1 MLQNIGDK
9 LKSQRWLG
17 IVVLG
22 LLALVF
28 ALWGAY
34 GVVNLSFGAPNYGL
48 KVNGQEIP
56 ITTMQRAWQQQLSR
70 YQAQLKSELP
80 APLREQLQKQMI
92 SDYVRD
98 SLVQQRAL
106 ERGYRVSDQQIID
119 YLHKEPAFLVRGQFD
134 RIAYQAALAQAGLTS
149 AGYEQELSDTLPT
162 RQFSEGIAL
171 GDFVT
176 DAELKRVFALEHE
189 QREIRYAQLP
199 AAKYAAAV
207 NPTDAQIQ
215 AWYQAHADSYQT
227 AESVRLQ
234 YAELKLDA
242 LAAGLSIDQS
252 ALQQWY
258 TKNQSRFVQP
268 ERRHAHDIL
277 ISQGATTDATADAAA
292 QKKAQDVYTQ
302 LKAGADFASLA
313 KKYSDDPGSAARGGD
328 VGSFARATV
337 SDKAFG
343 DALFA
348 LHAGELSAPV
358 KSQFGYH
365 IIRLDDITPERAK
378 TLADSRAE
386 LEGLYRREQASELF
400 GDRQEQL
407 QQKLEN
413 SNGSDLLALAQEFG
427 MQTGEVASFT
437 RADGGALGSN
447 AELDRVVFSADIL
460 AGGRIGGPVALS
472 DDHLVLIKVLE
483 HHAPQAKP
491 LASVRADVIAAIR
504 KDEGA
509 KQARAAADAALA
521 QLKGGANFDAVM
533 KSAGLSA
540 APAAFVGRSD
550 TQLPGPVRV
559 AAFAAPPPAGAPHYQ
574 VVPLDDGGVALLAV
588 LTVKPGAPSA
598 DPNADRSLVA
608 DYERRHRE
616 ADEESYV
623 EEMKRKATV
632 ATNPTVFQ

>member
-17 IVVLG
+17 IAVLG

-56 ITTMQRAWQQQLSR
+56 IATVQRAWQQRLSQ

-80 APLREQLQKQMI
+80 APLREQLQKQMV
-92 SDYVRD
+92 SDYVRN
-98 SLVQQRAL
+98 SLMQQRAL
-106 ERGYRVSDQQIID
+106 DRGFRTSDQQIFD
-119 YLHKEPAFLVRGQFD
+119 FLHKEPAFLVRGEFD
-134 RIAYQAALAQAGLTS
+134 RVAYQAALAQAGLTS
-149 AGYEQELSDTLPT
+149 EAYEQELGENLPT
-162 RQFSEGIAL
+162 NKFTEAMAL
-171 GDFVT
+171 GDFMT
-176 DAELKRVFALEHE
+176 DAELKHVFALEHE

-199 AAKYAAAV
+199 AARYGAAMT
-207 NPTDAQIQ
+207 PTDAQIQ
-215 AWYQAHADSYQT
+215 AWYQAHLSDYQT
-227 AESVRLQ
+227 TESVRLQ

-242 LAAGLSIDQS
+242 LAAGLSIDPS

-258 TKNQSRFVQP
+258 TKNQIRFVQP

-277 ISQGATTDATADAAA
+277 ISLGTSSDTAADAAA
-292 QKKAQDVYTQ
+292 LKKAQDVLAQ
-302 LKAGADFASLA
+302 LKAGADFATLA

-328 VGSFARATV
+328 MGSFARATLG
-337 SDKAFG
+337 DKAFG

-413 SNGSDLLALAQEFG
+413 SNGSDLLALAQEFAL
-427 MQTGEVASFT
+427 QTGEVAKFT
-437 RADGGALGSN
+437 RTDGGVLGSN
-447 AELDRVVFSADIL
+447 AELDRVVFSAEMV
-460 AGGRIGGPVALS
+460 AGNRIGGPVALS
-472 DDHLVLIKVLE
+472 EDHLVLVKVLE
-483 HHAPQAKP
+483 HHAPEAKP
-491 LASVRADVIAAIR
+491 LASVRADVLAAIR

-521 QLKGGANFDAVM
+521 QLNGGANLDAVM
-533 KSAGLSA
+533 KTLGLSA
-540 APAAFVGRSD
+540 SPPAFVGRND
-550 TQLPGPVRV
+550 TQLPAPVRA
-559 AAFAAPPPAGAPHYQ
+559 AAFAAPTPAGTPQYR
-574 VVPLDDGGVALLAV
+574 VVPLDDGGVALLAL
-588 LTVKPGAPSA
+588 LTVRPGAPSA
-598 DPNADRSLVA
+598 DPNADRSLIA
-608 DYERRHRE
+608 DYERRHRQ
-616 ADEESYV
+616 ADEDSYV
-623 EEMKRKATV
+623 AEMKRKATV
-632 ATNPTVFQ
+632 ATNPAVFQ

>member
-17 IVVLG
+17 IAVLG

-56 ITTMQRAWQQQLSR
+56 IATVQRAWQQRLSQ

-80 APLREQLQKQMI
+80 APLREQLQQQMI
-92 SDYVRD
+92 SEYVRD
-98 SLVQQRAL
+98 SLMQQRAL
-106 ERGYRVSDQQIID
+106 ERGFRVSDQQIID
-119 YLHKEPAFLVRGQFD
+119 YLQREPAFLVRGQFD

-149 AGYEQELSDTLPT
+149 EAYERELSDNLPT
-162 RQFSEGIAL
+162 TQLANAIAL
-171 GDFVT
+171 GDFMT
-176 DAELKRVFALEHE
+176 DTELKRVFALEHE

-199 AAKYAAAV
+199 VARFAAAV
-207 NPTDAQIQ
+207 TPTDAQIQ
-215 AWYQAHADSYQT
+215 AWYQAHVGDYQT
-227 AESVRLQ
+227 TESVRLQ

-242 LAAGLSIDQS
+242 LAARLSIDPA

-258 TKNQSRFVQP
+258 TKNQTRFVQP

-277 ISQGATTDATADAAA
+277 ISLGTSSDAAADAAA
-292 QKKAQDVYTQ
+292 LKKAQDVLAQ
-302 LKAGADFASLA
+302 LKAGADFATLA

-328 VGSFARATV
+328 VGSFARATL

-365 IIRLDDITPERAK
+365 LIRLDDITPERAK

-413 SNGSDLLALAQEFG
+413 SNSSDLLALAPEFG

-437 RADGGALGSN
+437 RADGGALGSS
-447 AELDRVVFSADIL
+447 AELDRVVFSAEIL

-472 DDHLVLIKVLE
+472 EDHLVLVKVLE

-491 LASVRADVIAAIR
+491 LASVRADVVAAIR

-509 KQARAAADAALA
+509 KQARAAADKALA
-521 QLKGGANFDAVM
+521 QLNGGANFDAVM
-533 KSAGLSA
+533 KTAGLSA
-540 APAAFVGRSD
+540 PPPAFVGRND
-550 TQLPGPVRV
+550 AQLPVPVRA
-559 AAFAAPPPAGAPHYQ
+559 AAFTAPPPAGAPQYR
-574 VVPLDDGGVALLAV
+574 VVPLDDGSVALLAV
-588 LTVKPGAPSA
+588 LTVRAGTASA
-598 DPNADRSLVA
+598 DPNADRPLVA
-608 DYERRHRE
+608 DYERRQRQ
-616 ADEESYV
+616 ADADSYDA
-623 EEMKRKATV
+623 EMKRKATI
-632 ATNPTVFQ
+632 ATNPAVFQ

>member
-48 KVNGQEIP
+48 KINGQEIP
-56 ITTMQRAWQQQLSR
+56 IATVQRGWQQRLSQ

-98 SLVQQRAL
+98 SLMQQRAL
-106 ERGYRVSDQQIID
+106 ERGFRVSDQQIID
-119 YLHKEPAFLVRGQFD
+119 YLHREPAFLVRGQFD
-134 RIAYQAALAQAGLTS
+134 RIAYQAALAQSGLTS
-149 AGYEQELSDTLPT
+149 EAYEQQLSDTLPT
-162 RQFSEGIAL
+162 SQFAEAIAL
-171 GDFVT
+171 GDFMT
-176 DAELKRVFALEHE
+176 DTELKRVFALEHE

-199 AAKYAAAV
+199 VARYAAAV
-207 NPTDAQIQ
+207 TPTDAQIQ
-215 AWYQAHADSYQT
+215 AWYQAHVGDYQT
-227 AESVRLQ
+227 TESARLQ

-242 LAAGLSIDQS
+242 LGAGLSIDPA

-258 TKNQSRFVQP
+258 TKNQTRFVQP

-277 ISQGATTDATADAAA
+277 ISLGTSGDAAADAAA
-292 QKKAQDVYTQ
+292 LKKAQDVLAQ
-302 LKAGADFASLA
+302 LKAGADFATLA

-328 VGSFARATV
+328 VGSFARATL

-365 IIRLDDITPERAK
+365 LIRLDDITPERAK

-407 QQKLEN
+407 QEKLEN

-437 RADGGALGSN
+437 RADGGALGSS
-447 AELDRVVFSADIL
+447 AELDRVVFSPEIL

-472 DDHLVLIKVLE
+472 EDHLVLVKVLE

-491 LASVRADVIAAIR
+491 LASVRADVVAAIR

-509 KQARAAADAALA
+509 KQARAAADKALA
-521 QLKGGANFDAVM
+521 QLNGGGNFDAVV
-533 KSAGLSA
+533 KAVGLSA
-540 APAAFVGRSD
+540 PPAAFVGRED
-550 TQLPGPVRV
+550 KQLPVPVRA
-559 AAFAAPPPAGAPHYQ
+559 AAFAAPPPAGAPQYRA
-574 VVPLDDGGVALLAV
+574 VPLDDGSVALLAV
-588 LTVKPGAPSA
+588 LTVQAGTPSA
-598 DPNADRSLVA
+598 DPNTDRPLVV
-608 DYERRHRE
+608 DYERRHRQ
-616 ADEESYV
+616 ADADSYDA
-623 EEMKRKATV
+623 EMKRKATV
-632 ATNPTVFQ
+632 ATNPAVFQ